1 MESKK
6 TRWKIKYSFFVAL
19 LRLGEIGVLKFL
31 LVTANSFLLYSVWK
45 YLFKVM
51 DRQQILL
58 LMLKFRNSHWRCS
71 VRKGVLRNFA
81 KFTEKHLCEVL
92 IFNKVAGLRRATFL
106 TKRLWHRCFHVN
118 FLRFLRTPFLQNTSR
133 RTWAKNIF
141 FVVV

>member
-1 MESKK
+1 MVNWNFYWWPRLRFFYIQSESMKK
-6 TRWKIKYSFFVAL
+6 L
-19 LRLGEIGVLKFL
+19 QG
-31 LVTANSFLLYSVWK
+31 K

-58 LMLKFRNSHWRCS
+58 LMLKFRNSHWTCS

-81 KFTEKHLCEVL
+81 KFTEKHLCEGL

-118 FLRFLRTPFLQNTSR
+118 FLRFLLRTPFLQNTSR
-133 RTWAKNIF
+133 RTSAKKIF
-141 FVVV
+141 FVIV